1 MESSV
6 ESKLKEIS
14 AVRSVIDPKNNFD
27 DDNDNQDDDRQA
39 ALFKLIIIGNTGV
52 GKSCILAKLTR
63 AEFRD
68 EHNVTIGV
76 EFGNYAMVLDNETL
90 IKL

>member
-1 MESSV
+1 M
-6 ESKLKEIS
+6 
-14 AVRSVIDPKNNFD
+14 RSLIDPKNYED
-27 DDNDNQDDDRQA
+27 EQEMQDEDKQA
-39 ALFKLIIIGNTGV
+39 ALFKLIIIGNTAV

-63 AEFRD
+63 SEFRD

-76 EFGNYAMVLDNETL
+76 EFGNYSMILNNEVM

>member
-1 MESSV
+1 MESGV
-6 ESKLKEIS
+6 ESKLKQIT
-14 AVRSVIDPKNNFD
+14 AVRSVIDPKNFD
-27 DDNDNQDDDRQA
+27 DEGDMLDEDRQA

-63 AEFRD
+63 SEFRD

-76 EFGNYAMVLDNETL
+76 EFGNYAMVLNNEAL